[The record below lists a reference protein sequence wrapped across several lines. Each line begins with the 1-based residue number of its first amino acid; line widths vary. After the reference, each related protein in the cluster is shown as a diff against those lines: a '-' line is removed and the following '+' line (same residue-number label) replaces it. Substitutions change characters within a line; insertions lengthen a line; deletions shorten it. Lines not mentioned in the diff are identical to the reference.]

1 MGEAWIAEAA
11 LTLAPFWLN
20 WFENGAMIQFIHRW
34 LGLAVLVAAAVTLGA
49 ALSQDA
55 GVRVRRAAGL
65 CVGLVFVQFLLGII
79 TLITVVPLSWALTHQ
94 VFACFVVLGLTYLNF
109 LVRPRAAT

>member
-1 MGEAWIAEAA
+1 MMYPEAA

-55 GVRVRRAAGL
+55 GVRGRRAAGL
-65 CVGLVFVQFLLGII
+65 CVGLVFVQFLLGIV
-79 TLITVVPLSWALTHQ
+79 TLITVVPLSWA
-94 VFACFVVLGLTYLNF
+94 
-109 LVRPRAAT
+109 